1 MEKSKKIN
9 FFKRLKMAL
18 VELENYIEFTN
29 ERALKAVA
37 FMLEMIVISAFFM
50 IIAIAAIVY
59 GKYGSPSKYV
69 ATIVPEFSYA
79 NENIT
84 IEEETK
90 DEKKEVAS
98 VIKQLEPMIATL
110 LGDTS
115 YNKTQLLSD
124 IDNNERELVTLTGV
138 IIFLEAFF
146 DLLFFWLM
154 VAIMTSFIGWIIL
167 QFSRVKMKYSKL
179 FALSIYASTLTIIL
193 TIVYTILNAFFGV
206 YIELFDYLAMFIAY
220 IYITAVIYMIRS
232 DLIKQQVELIR
243 IATIQAQ
250 VKEKMKKEDEK
261 DKDENESPE
270 EKKKESDK
278 EQDKEKGKENKEEKE
293 GSDVIDDEPDGSEI

>member
-18 VELENYIEFTN
+18 IELENYIEFTN

-37 FMLEMIVISAFFM
+37 FMIEMIVISAFFM
-50 IIAIAAIVY
+50 IIASVAIIY
-59 GKYGSPSKYV
+59 GKYGSPSKYID
-69 ATIVPEFSYA
+69 TRVPEFSYE
-79 NENIT
+79 NKNIT

-90 DEKKEVAS
+90 DDKKEVAS
-98 VIKQLEPMIATL
+98 IIKQLEPMIVTL
-110 LGDTS
+110 LGDSS
-115 YNKTQLLSD
+115 YNKAQLLND
-124 IDNNERELVTLTGV
+124 INNNERELVTLTV
-138 IIFLEAFF
+138 VLIFFEAFF

-154 VAIMTSFIGWIIL
+154 VAIMTSLIGWIIL

-193 TIVYTILNAFFGV
+193 TIVYTVLNSFFGI

-250 VKEKMKKEDEK
+250 VKEKMKEEEKEK
-261 DKDENESPE
+261 DKNEKPE

-278 EQDKEKGKENKEEKE
+278 DKEQENKDE
-293 GSDVIDDEPDGSEI
+293 SDDVVDDEPDGSEI